1 MNERPVHMV
10 PPSGN
15 YAKCGQKSKSESD
28 YYIVGARTQNGVDIE
43 PQGPQFVAAQ
53 VKGSK
58 ERPLS
63 ATLIDANT
71 CSHQRYLS
79 VDFCKSRTSVITV
92 KKTVKEPQPAQ
103 RRVSLKQLQASSHSS
118 FKRYSCPPIGICF
131 SQSQSSSS
139 SSASSSSCSSSPPVP
154 TSVITGHDPLG
165 WKFQPRS
172 RSRSSRNHTRRLS
185 LQIPQLDVPTP
196 SSPSLNL
203 SPKTKL
209 THRPKPSPRHHS
221 EPSTLRVMEKALPVM
236 APEELCAVH
245 LRATTLGEQSDEVFN
260 DSAPEKRRDSAS
272 PALPHKVPP
281 PVPLKTALTR
291 QIAHAIGSSRRC
303 LRLVSAL
310 RNNHKNTYSSVT
322 YPTSG
327 YSPHIMSQNNICTA
341 EKVSAPDNLLYDN
354 LCKIT

>member
-53 VKGSK
+53 
-58 ERPLS
+58 
-63 ATLIDANT
+63 
-71 CSHQRYLS
+71 